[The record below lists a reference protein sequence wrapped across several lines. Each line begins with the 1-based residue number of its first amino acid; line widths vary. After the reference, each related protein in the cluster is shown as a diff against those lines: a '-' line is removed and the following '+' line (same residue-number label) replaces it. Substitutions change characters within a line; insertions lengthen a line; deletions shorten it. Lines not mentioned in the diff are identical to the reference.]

1 MCCQINTLSILY
13 WENKT
18 VFAKRFPP
26 PQYKVVVV
34 KGQIRVNLTP
44 QPCAHKQHLT
54 EKKATRGTEYS
65 SEEKKTH
72 QQHLYV

>member
-1 MCCQINTLSILY
+1 M
-13 WENKT
+13 
-18 VFAKRFPP
+18 
-26 PQYKVVVV
+26 V
-34 KGQIRVNLTP
+34 KGQIRVNLIP

-65 SEEKKTH
+65 TEEKTH